1 MLNLLKALRQDEH
14 GVILSAEIVI
24 IGSLLVIGL
33 ITGVTCLQKS
43 VNGELQDLAGAIG
56 ALDQTYSFSAH
67 RKDGY
72 AGQCCA
78 YTAGSSFV
86 NCENN
91 DQKRGDIVG
100 FAAGCET
107 TGACGNCGH
116 CSGTVEGNS
125 GCSSCGGHG
134 AGCTTCGSGGF
145 VGTKSSRCI
154 ETGVPGMK
162 VTEWNGGRS
171 AVGQPQVILPE
182 GAYPV
187 QETIVVPAHPVHEYP
202 IHQHSSEVIIEHQRP
217 LETHEVPLQAPST
230 PSQPAA
236 EPIPPQPATEPIPM
250 PASELPTNPGL
261 PTPPSA

>member
-86 NCENN
+86 NCENK
-91 DQKRGDIVG
+91 DQKCGDIVG
-100 FAAGCET
+100 CTDACHVATE
-107 TGACGNCGH
+107 ACGSCNNGSVTYVH
-116 CSGTVEGNS
+116 ESHT
-125 GCSSCGGHG
+125 GCSSCRGESV
-134 AGCTTCGSGGF
+134 GCTACGSGSTG
-145 VGTKSSRCI
+145 VVSGKTSRCI

-162 VTEWNGGRS
+162 VTEWQGSRS
-171 AVGQPQVILPE
+171 SAQDTVCEPVIIHPAVESVLPPHHHSLPAQP
-182 GAYPV
+182 
-187 QETIVVPAHPVHEYP
+187 
-202 IHQHSSEVIIEHQRP
+202 EVIIQQPTYERP
-217 LETHEVPLQAPST
+217 NHEQ
-230 PSQPAA
+230 PSQAEPTIRPVPAA
-236 EPIPPQPATEPIPM
+236 EPLPM
-250 PASELPTNPGL
+250 PMPETPQVPALPM
-261 PTPPSA
+261 PPMT